1 MVESFCDPNKDFCL
15 KFGDQV
21 DINRVFVMRH
31 ATSNLNERLKEV
43 KKTVINKEDYFAAAL
58 APESRDAV
66 LSEQGIVEAVN

>member
-1 MVESFCDPNKDFCL
+1 
-15 KFGDQV
+15 
-21 DINRVFVMRH
+21 MRH

-43 KKTVINKEDYFAAAL
+43 KKTVINKEGYFAAAL

>member
-1 MVESFCDPNKDFCL
+1 
-15 KFGDQV
+15 
-21 DINRVFVMRH
+21 MRH